1 MVEWE
6 AEQTLESFYDTLTGL
21 PNHALVQERITQAG
35 RMARRSQTPVSV
47 IRLDLNQFDDVNES
61 YGRSI
66 GDRLVRE
73 LGFRLSQ
80 VLRES
85 DTLSRLPGDEFAILL
100 PFTSATESI
109 AVCAKIA
116 ALLRRPLSI
125 GERQIVIPGCLGA
138 ATYPNEVTTIEDLMR
153 CAEIAMHWAKDSM
166 ASYAIYDSSVQPSD
180 AHRVEAL
187 TELHQ
192 ALYKGDLKLHFQP
205 GLSVREGVV
214 DHVEAL
220 VRWDRPDRKESHSLP
235 KFIPLTDGTD
245 IMHEVTVRVLRSAVR
260 QSKLWLEERKPLA
273 VSVNISKWNLHDPA
287 LSEIVRLILA
297 DVRGSSKLLEARD

>member
-6 AEQTLESFYDTLTGL
+6 AEQTLENFYDTLTGL
-21 PNHALVQERITQAG
+21 PNHALLQERITQAG

-125 GERQIVIPGCLGA
+125 GERQIVIGGCLGA

-180 AHRVEAL
+180 AHRVEVL

-205 GLSVREGVV
+205 SLSVREGVV

-220 VRWDRPDRKESHSLP
+220 VRWDRPYCSSSTPLE
-235 KFIPLTDGTD
+235 FIPLADGTD
-245 IMHEVTVRVLRSAVR
+245 IMHEVTVWVLRSAVG
-260 QSKLWLEERKPLA
+260 QSKLWLIRAKT
-273 VSVNISKWNLHDPA
+273 SSGFSKHF
-287 LSEIVRLILA
+287 EVE
-297 DVRGSSKLLEARD
+297 SSRSRPF